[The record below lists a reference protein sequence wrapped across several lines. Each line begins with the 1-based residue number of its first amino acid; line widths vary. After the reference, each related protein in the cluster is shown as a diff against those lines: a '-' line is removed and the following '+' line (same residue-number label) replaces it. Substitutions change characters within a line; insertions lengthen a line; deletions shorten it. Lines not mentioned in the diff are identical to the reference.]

1 MGTACQDAAGAAGGR
16 VMVRIELSD
25 ETTEDLRLLGERAAQ
40 ISRRVS
46 LECHMTISQSCQLVA
61 QGLVQ
66 RLTRES
72 NAAIRARTLGFYW
85 LMFAMAVDAM
95 HRR

>member
-1 MGTACQDAAGAAGGR
+1 MAVVTGLGLG
-16 VMVRIELSD
+16 MVRIELSD
-25 ETTEDLRLLGERAAQ
+25 DTAEDIRLFGERAAQ
-40 ISRRVS
+40 IARRVS

-61 QGLVQ
+61 QDLVQ
-66 RLTRES
+66 RLTQEAS
-72 NAAIRARTLGFYW
+72 AAQRARTLGFDW

>member
-1 MGTACQDAAGAAGGR
+1 ML
-16 VMVRIELSD
+16 RIEFTD
-25 ETTEDLRLLGERAAQ
+25 ETAEDLRIAGERVAQ
-40 ISRRVS
+40 IARRVS
-46 LECHMTISQSCQLVA
+46 LECHMPISQSCTLVA

-72 NAAIRARTLGFYW
+72 NAAQRAKTLGFDW

>member
-1 MGTACQDAAGAAGGR
+1 
-16 VMVRIELSD
+16 MVRIELSD
-25 ETTEDLRLLGERAAQ
+25 ETSEDLRLLGERAAQ
-40 ISRRVS
+40 IARRVS
-46 LECHMTISQSCQLVA
+46 LECRLPISQSCTLVA
-61 QGLVQ
+61 QSLVQ

-72 NAAIRARTLGFYW
+72 NAAQRAKTLGFDW